1 MVTFSHFA
9 AFLVNVEHVLAH
21 HPVVCFPARFRLQCV
36 EEGFFL
42 FLILFRFCL
51 PNFYSQVSKDCWI
64 VIIFD
69 VYLCYVGF
77 LLLIPL
83 FFLFWSYAALLFSFG
98 FISVIVASHLA
109 LSG

>member
-36 EEGFFL
+36 EEGFF
-42 FLILFRFCL
+42 FFFILFRFCL

-83 FFLFWSYAALLFSFG
+83 FSCFGAMLLFC
-98 FISVIVASHLA
+98 LA
-109 LSG
+109 LDSSVLL